1 MRARNVVGY
10 CITTRQI
17 HGNNSGSIAER
28 WPDNIHTPMY
38 RYRKPGT
45 IVGRV
50 RFLLSLLNPT
60 TGGGWEFYSAS
71 LVHQLNYP
79 YDGIHS

>member
-17 HGNNSGSIAER
+17 HGNNSGSIAAR

-50 RFLLSLLNPT
+50 RFAFTFEPDDWRRVGILQR
-60 TGGGWEFYSAS
+60 S

-79 YDGIHS
+79 YDGIYS